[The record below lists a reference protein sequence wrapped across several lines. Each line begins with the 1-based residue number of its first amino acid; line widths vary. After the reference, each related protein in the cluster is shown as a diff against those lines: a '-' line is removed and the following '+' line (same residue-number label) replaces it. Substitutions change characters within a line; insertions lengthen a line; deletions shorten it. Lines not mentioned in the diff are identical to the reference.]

1 MSFIDSYKR
10 LEKLCD
16 EVYSDNHGLSAYI
29 DEMNNNPNG
38 AYYVP
43 GWDEDLKQLKHT
55 RWASPWGWS
64 NSKIVCPDKHLS
76 CSTIVS
82 SLAFNRKFIKLPHIS
97 STLH

>member
-43 GWDEDLKQLKHT
+43 G
-55 RWASPWGWS
+55 GMM
-64 NSKIVCPDKHLS
+64 I
-76 CSTIVS
+76 
-82 SLAFNRKFIKLPHIS
+82 
-97 STLH
+97 